1 MQSDQPL
8 SMHTAQHMDAH
19 LTHTHERKP
28 TGERQEGGST
38 RREGMSTPRKPS
50 APAVLFKEQHAP
62 HEIKT
67 SGCFF
72 QAIFLKLS
80 SSWYFPRYPISR
92 VFFFSQANTFTI
104 KQGWSPHDL
113 YLVFPLYFWK
123 RYKTRAVSSLY
134 RLAPLRHTVT
144 LPLSDIAG
152 SRTPLF
158 TVPRRLP
165 HLAANGAPPYQGAS
179 QKLPSEYWAAI
190 AARFSFFCFVIS
202 FNPWNTHPR
211 EDFGLR
217 TLYYRILDWKP
228 RCFYSQL
235 QTEAPRSGGGTQPP
249 LSRGCRCL
257 PPRSTAQAVQRSR
270 HSRRR
275 LTASPALAV
284 APPGAARRGGAAR
297 PAPRRDLQ
305 AGPCWAAPPLSAS
318 SVSPSPPGG
327 GRTQVG
333 EGRCQTPW
341 RRAGLTAGCGCRPRG
356 RGWAEE
362 AGLNFDRSEGGKEGR
377 KAPLP
382 GLRSLCAGE
391 CTSGRRVRGARPL
404 RVWEGGG
411 RLRRRWAV
419 SCRAVPCPAGRGGA
433 AAAAGCDHRLRFG
446 STRRLS
452 VPSRPGRKFG
462 GCWQRG
468 EGPLSSELPVPP
480 AGSPT
485 LQQPPPL
492 LSPRADRR
500 QKPLSRRPTC
510 RPSGRAGPPEAGTAC
525 EGQCP
530 APRRQTYL

>member
-80 SSWYFPRYPISR
+80 SSWYFPRYLISR

-113 YLVFPLYFWK
+113 CLVFPLYFWK

-235 QTEAPRSGGGTQPP
+235 RTEAPRSGGGTQPP

-257 PPRSTAQAVQRSR
+257 PPRSTARAVQRSR
-270 HSRRR
+270 HSRR

-333 EGRCQTPW
+333 EGWCQTRW

-362 AGLNFDRSEGGKEGR
+362 AGLNFDRSERGREGR
-377 KAPLP
+377 QEGAAA
-382 GLRSLCAGE
+382 GAAFAVRRWVHERAAGAWCASPPRVG
-391 CTSGRRVRGARPL
+391 GRRTAEAALG
-404 RVWEGGG
+404 RV
-411 RLRRRWAV
+411 V
-419 SCRAVPCPAGRGGA
+419 PCRAVPR
-433 AAAAGCDHRLRFG
+433 
-446 STRRLS
+446 
-452 VPSRPGRKFG
+452 
-462 GCWQRG
+462 W
-468 EGPLSSELPVPP
+468 
-480 AGSPT
+480 
-485 LQQPPPL
+485 
-492 LSPRADRR
+492 
-500 QKPLSRRPTC
+500 
-510 RPSGRAGPPEAGTAC
+510 
-525 EGQCP
+525 
-530 APRRQTYL
+530 

>member
-38 RREGMSTPRKPS
+38 RREGMPTPRKPS

-62 HEIKT
+62 HKIKT

-104 KQGWSPHDL
+104 KQGWSSHDL

-235 QTEAPRSGGGTQPP
+235 RTEAPRSGGGTQPP
-249 LSRGCRCL
+249 LSRSCRCL
-257 PPRSTAQAVQRSR
+257 PPRSTARAVQRSR
-270 HSRRR
+270 HSRR

-333 EGRCQTPW
+333 AGRCQARW

-362 AGLNFDRSEGGKEGR
+362 AGLNFDRSERGREGR
-377 KAPLP
+377 QEGAAA
-382 GLRSLCAGE
+382 GAAFAVRRWVHERAAGAWCASPPRVG
-391 CTSGRRVRGARPL
+391 GRRTAEAALG
-404 RVWEGGG
+404 RV
-411 RLRRRWAV
+411 V
-419 SCRAVPCPAGRGGA
+419 SCRAVPR
-433 AAAAGCDHRLRFG
+433 
-446 STRRLS
+446 
-452 VPSRPGRKFG
+452 
-462 GCWQRG
+462 W
-468 EGPLSSELPVPP
+468 
-480 AGSPT
+480 
-485 LQQPPPL
+485 
-492 LSPRADRR
+492 
-500 QKPLSRRPTC
+500 
-510 RPSGRAGPPEAGTAC
+510 
-525 EGQCP
+525 
-530 APRRQTYL
+530 